1 MGSRAWGAE
10 RRFPNDVS
18 EMRVFDRSGESEP
31 LLPEAIA
38 KKAKELGWEEIW
50 QLTYCQWCANYAHES
65 EPWMSSDYWQ
75 DPELGDARQ
84 VWGPSSRSLFSLVE
98 KDEAAWVIDND
109 YKYPVIGL
117 EETRLC
123 GWWSYGF
130 GMSDDFQK
138 INLPRP
144 WEFGRKDNT
153 LIGTGNDYIIQAEK
167 IRIDSFWRNRPE
179 VEIMLRLMLCVI
191 QVPFLT
197 RGSFAEFRDALHLD
211 SDKPADTDGLAQSL
225 LDIQYNGPLYQFWK
239 KIIIDDNYTWPSDPQ
254 LSFAIAYTEHVSE
267 INRVLSEA
275 YREVFN
281 DDMPISP
288 SSPIQ
293 PQEFIDNPIDAET
306 NVVLNRR
313 GYPIDGAGVNVLY
326 DILQPL
332 VNGVGTLELD
342 GNGDVVFKDKSRETL

>member
-10 RRFPNDVS
+10 RRFPNDVGDV
-18 EMRVFDRSGESEP
+18 RVYDRSGDSES

-50 QLTYCQWCANYAHES
+50 QLTYCQWCASYAHES
-65 EPWMSSDYWQ
+65 EPWMDDVYWE

-84 VWGPSSRSLFSLVE
+84 VWGPSSRSVFSIVD

-138 INLPRP
+138 INLPQP
-144 WEFGRKDNT
+144 WEFSRDDV
-153 LIGTGNDYIIQAEK
+153 LMGTGNDYIIQAEK
-167 IRIDSFWRNRPE
+167 IRVDSFWRSRPE
-179 VEIMLRLMLCVI
+179 TEIMLKLMKMVI
-191 QVPFLT
+191 QIPFLT
-197 RGSFAEFRDALHLD
+197 RGSFAEFRNALYLD
-211 SDKPADTDGLAQSL
+211 SDSPANTDRLAQSL
-225 LDIQYNGPLYQFWK
+225 MDIQYDGPLYQFWK
-239 KIIIDDNYTWPSDPQ
+239 KIIIDDNHTWPSDLQ
-254 LSFAIAYTEHVSE
+254 SSFTTAYIKHVLE
-267 INRVLSEA
+267 VNRVLSEA
-275 YREVFN
+275 YLELFD

-293 PQEFIDNPIDAET
+293 PQEFIDYLAALDADT

-313 GYPIDGAGVNVLY
+313 GYSIDGDGVNVLY

-342 GNGDVVFKDKSRETL
+342 GNGDAVFRDRS